1 MNLLPI
7 PVLDGGHL
15 VFFAYE
21 GIFKRPPNQKAMS
34 ALMTAGLMLV
44 VFFMIFAIF
53 NDYFC

>member
-1 MNLLPI
+1 
-7 PVLDGGHL
+7 
-15 VFFAYE
+15 
-21 GIFKRPPNQKAMS
+21 MS